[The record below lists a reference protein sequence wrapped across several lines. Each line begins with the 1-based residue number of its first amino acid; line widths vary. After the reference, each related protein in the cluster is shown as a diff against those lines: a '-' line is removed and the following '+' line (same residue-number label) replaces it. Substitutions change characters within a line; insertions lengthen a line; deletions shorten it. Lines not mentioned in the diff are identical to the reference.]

1 LWTSTAFE
9 ICFKDKGRSMAS
21 ILVVDD
27 EASIT
32 KGVERSLT
40 TEGHQV
46 LCATNGKEAL
56 KIIASQTIDLVI
68 ADILMP
74 EMDGYE
80 LILKLRK
87 QPNPP
92 KIIAI
97 SGGSYKQNGKELL
110 HAAKVM
116 KADKVLPKPF
126 DSTSIN
132 AAVIEV
138 LGAVST
144 T

>member
-1 LWTSTAFE
+1 
-9 ICFKDKGRSMAS
+9 MAS

-27 EASIT
+27 EESIT

-46 LCATNGKEAL
+46 LCAVNGKEAL

-97 SGGSYKQNGKELL
+97 SGGSYKQDGKELL
-110 HAAKVM
+110 YAAKVM

-126 DSTSIN
+126 DSASIN
-132 AAVIEV
+132 AAVMEV
-138 LGAVST
+138 LGTV
-144 T
+144 

>member
-1 LWTSTAFE
+1 
-9 ICFKDKGRSMAS
+9 MAS

-27 EASIT
+27 EESIT

-46 LCATNGKEAL
+46 LCAINGKEAL

-97 SGGSYKQNGKELL
+97 SGGSYKQEGKELL

-126 DSTSIN
+126 DSASIN
-132 AAVIEV
+132 AAVMEV
-138 LGAVST
+138 PGAV
-144 T
+144 

>member
-1 LWTSTAFE
+1 
-9 ICFKDKGRSMAS
+9 MPS

-27 EASIT
+27 EEGVIEIVDLILST
-32 KGVERSLT
+32 K
-40 TEGHQV
+40 GHQV
-46 LCATNGKEAL
+46 ICAVNGKEAL
-56 KIIASQTIDLVI
+56 KIIASQAIDLVI

-87 QPNPP
+87 RPNPP

-97 SGGSYKQNGKELL
+97 SGGSYKQDGKELL

-126 DSTSIN
+126 DSASIN
-132 AAVIEV
+132 AAVMEV
-138 LGAVST
+138 LGAEST

>member
-1 LWTSTAFE
+1 
-9 ICFKDKGRSMAS
+9 MAS

-27 EASIT
+27 EESIT

-46 LCATNGKEAL
+46 LCAINGKEAL

-97 SGGSYKQNGKELL
+97 SGGSYKQEGKELL

-126 DSTSIN
+126 DSASIN
-132 AAVIEV
+132 AAVMEV

>member
-1 LWTSTAFE
+1 
-9 ICFKDKGRSMAS
+9 MAS

-27 EASIT
+27 EESIT
-32 KGVERSLT
+32 KGVEQSLT

-46 LCATNGKEAL
+46 LCAVNGKEAL

-97 SGGSYKQNGKELL
+97 SGGSYKQDGKELL
-110 HAAKVM
+110 YAAKVM

-126 DSTSIN
+126 DSASIN
-132 AAVIEV
+132 AAVMEV
-138 LGAVST
+138 LGVEST

>member
-1 LWTSTAFE
+1 
-9 ICFKDKGRSMAS
+9 MAS

-27 EASIT
+27 EESIN

-46 LCATNGKEAL
+46 ICAVNGKEAL

-87 QPNPP
+87 HPNPP

-97 SGGSYKQNGKELL
+97 SGGSYKQDGKELL

-126 DSTSIN
+126 DSASIN
-132 AAVIEV
+132 AAVMEV

>member
-1 LWTSTAFE
+1 
-9 ICFKDKGRSMAS
+9 MAS

-27 EASIT
+27 EESIT
-32 KGVERSLT
+32 MGVERSLT
-40 TEGHQV
+40 TEGHQI
-46 LCATNGKEAL
+46 LCAANGKEAL
-56 KIIASQTIDLVI
+56 KIIESQTIDLVI

-97 SGGSYKQNGKELL
+97 SGGSYKQDGKELL

-126 DSTSIN
+126 DSASIN
-132 AAVIEV
+132 AAVMEV

>member
-1 LWTSTAFE
+1 
-9 ICFKDKGRSMAS
+9 MAS

-27 EASIT
+27 EESIT

-46 LCATNGKEAL
+46 LCAINGKEAL

-97 SGGSYKQNGKELL
+97 SGGSYKQDGKELL
-110 HAAKVM
+110 YAAKVM

-126 DSTSIN
+126 DSASIN
-132 AAVIEV
+132 AAVMEV
-138 LGAVST
+138 LGMVST
-144 T
+144 A

>member
-1 LWTSTAFE
+1 
-9 ICFKDKGRSMAS
+9 MAS

-27 EASIT
+27 EESIT

-46 LCATNGKEAL
+46 LCAVNGKEAL

-97 SGGSYKQNGKELL
+97 SGGSYKQDGKELL
-110 HAAKVM
+110 YAAKVM
-116 KADKVLPKPF
+116 KADKILPKPF
-126 DSTSIN
+126 DSASIN
-132 AAVIEV
+132 AAVMEV
-138 LGAVST
+138 LGTV
-144 T
+144 

>member
-1 LWTSTAFE
+1 
-9 ICFKDKGRSMAS
+9 MAS

-27 EASIT
+27 EESIT

-46 LCATNGKEAL
+46 LCAINGKEAL

-97 SGGSYKQNGKELL
+97 SGGSYKQDGKELL
-110 HAAKVM
+110 YAAKVM
-116 KADKVLPKPF
+116 KADKILPKPF
-126 DSTSIN
+126 DSASIN
-132 AAVIEV
+132 AAVMEV
-138 LGAVST
+138 LGMVST
-144 T
+144 A

>member
-1 LWTSTAFE
+1 
-9 ICFKDKGRSMAS
+9 MAS

-27 EASIT
+27 EESIT
-32 KGVERSLT
+32 KGVERSLA

-46 LCATNGKEAL
+46 LSAINGKEAL

-97 SGGSYKQNGKELL
+97 SGGSYKQDGKELL
-110 HAAKVM
+110 YAAKVM
-116 KADKVLPKPF
+116 KADKILPKPF
-126 DSTSIN
+126 DSASIN
-132 AAVIEV
+132 AAVMEV

-144 T
+144 A

>member
-1 LWTSTAFE
+1 
-9 ICFKDKGRSMAS
+9 MAS

-27 EASIT
+27 EESIT

-46 LCATNGKEAL
+46 LCAVNGKEAL

-97 SGGSYKQNGKELL
+97 SGGSYKQDGKELL
-110 HAAKVM
+110 YAAKVM

-126 DSTSIN
+126 DSASIN
-132 AAVIEV
+132 AAVMEV
-138 LGAVST
+138 LGMVST
-144 T
+144 A